1 MKKNAKCA
9 LPTPTSL
16 TNSWLINVHIYGK
29 HEHFTSSLIK
39 YKRGIFQGDSLSC
52 NLFILCMNPLSHLLN
67 KLKGYNIG
75 KPQSKGTNITHLFFV
90 DDLKLYAA
98 NMNSMKLLLDL
109 VTKFSNDIG
118 MSFGLSKCA
127 YSKVERGRLSKCD
140 ENLVMNNLSI
150 QPIKEGETYKYLGQD
165 ENLSYDGPVN
175 KDRVRKEYIKRTRK
189 IWSSELSGYNKY
201 IAHNAFAIPIIT
213 PTFGILNW
221 TIEDLKQIDIKTR
234 KNLTMSGNFHRNGD
248 IDKLYIPRKLGGRG
262 LRSLITAFECR
273 IISIKFHLKQNKK
286 RNKYLYEVV
295 QHEEENVI
303 RVAEELLMR
312 ANLNMVDQT
321 EHRHASQEYLKY
333 SNEQRL
339 KCYKSKPMHAY
350 IQNKIE
356 NEEQIDKNIT
366 KSWTADKYITS
377 HFEGYAFAIHEQEIT
392 TKDLTY
398 RRDRKAG
405 ENTTCK

>member
-1 MKKNAKCA
+1 MCH
-9 LPTPTSL
+9 
-16 TNSWLINVHIYGK
+16 TNNNPNIW
-29 HEHFTSSLIK
+29 
-39 YKRGIFQGDSLSC
+39 
-52 NLFILCMNPLSHLLN
+52 NL
-67 KLKGYNIG
+67 
-75 KPQSKGTNITHLFFV
+75 
-90 DDLKLYAA
+90 
-98 NMNSMKLLLDL
+98 
-109 VTKFSNDIG
+109 
-118 MSFGLSKCA
+118 
-127 YSKVERGRLSKCD
+127 
-140 ENLVMNNLSI
+140 
-150 QPIKEGETYKYLGQD
+150 
-165 ENLSYDGPVN
+165 
-175 KDRVRKEYIKRTRK
+175 
-189 IWSSELSGYNKY
+189 EL
-201 IAHNAFAIPIIT
+201 
-213 PTFGILNW
+213 
-221 TIEDLKQIDIKTR
+221 TIEELKQIDIKTR
-234 KNLTMSGNFHRNGD
+234 NFLTMSGNFHRNGD
-248 IDKLYIPRKLGGRG
+248 IDKLYVPRKLGGRG

-273 IISIKFHLKQNKK
+273 IISIKYHLKQNKK

-321 EHRHASQEYLKY
+321 EHRQASQEYLKY

-405 ENTTCK
+405 KIPLVSNKCRLCKVCVEDITHITSGCSKMSSRYYLPLRHDVIAKTIFKSLIKKDNPNNKITFCNDPEFVHNEGNNLIGGTCLSKHLPKYNIIDPIYLYGITLKKNAS